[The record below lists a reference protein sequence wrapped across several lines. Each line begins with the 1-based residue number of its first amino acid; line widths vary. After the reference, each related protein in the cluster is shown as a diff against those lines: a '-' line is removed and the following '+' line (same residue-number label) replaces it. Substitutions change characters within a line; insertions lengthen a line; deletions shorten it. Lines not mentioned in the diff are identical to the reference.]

1 MNPTNLK
8 ILLSCRH
15 TDTDTH
21 IHHVSG
27 PPGTETHERP
37 RERRADSFYLLLL
50 QLVGPEDGEA
60 LLGLLRGETLRAASQ
75 VLEHLLDRYVLLRGR
90 KNSIAAAEGSSVN
103 RQEPPKKIKNWCVEN
118 HTKRNKSRKNGAGKG
133 EKKNNKSNQRSG
145 ATGKN

>member
-27 PPGTETHERP
+27 PPGTHERP
-37 RERRADSFYLLLL
+37 RRRADSFYPLLL

-60 LLGLLRGETLRAASQ
+60 LLGLLHGETLRAASQ
-75 VLEHLLDRYVLLRGR
+75 VLEHLLDWWVQL
-90 KNSIAAAEGSSVN
+90 A
-103 RQEPPKKIKNWCVEN
+103 EN
-118 HTKRNKSRKNGAGKG
+118 HTKRNKSRKNGAEV
-133 EKKNNKSNQRSG
+133 EKQQK
-145 ATGKN
+145 